1 MQSRDADEG
10 VLAFREKRA
19 PVWTGQL
26 TRASGRAV
34 MAFVIAETCIDVKDG
49 VCTEVCPVD
58 CIYEGGRMYYIQPDE
73 CVDCALC
80 VSVCPV
86 EAIWPDDELPA
97 GSEGFAAVNAEFF
110 GECRDRLGPA
120 RRPGSRH
127 FRTDKDHP
135 VVAAWDAGG
144 G

>member
-1 MQSRDADEG
+1 
-10 VLAFREKRA
+10 
-19 PVWTGQL
+19 
-26 TRASGRAV
+26 

-49 VCTEVCPVD
+49 VCTQVCPVD

-110 GECRDRLGPA
+110 GDAVTGWG
-120 RRPGSRH
+120 RPGGLEPE
-127 FRTDKDHP
+127 FRTAKDHP
-135 VVAAWDAGG
+135 AVAAWGSGG